1 MSERAAAVIIER
13 WLPPK
18 VEGAPLTRLGDDRT
32 SGARAQQ
39 QAEAAGYAAGI
50 ARAQAE
56 TQNLLAELKRQVE
69 RFEGLVEQ
77 LAQPTRALDEDV
89 EQALLAVAV
98 ALGSQ
103 LARRALEADPT
114 QMIAL
119 VRECL
124 KALPLGARSVR
135 VHLHPQDAAVLRER
149 LAQPAAE
156 GAWTLIEDPTL
167 ARGGCL
173 VQSEH
178 SQLDARFESR
188 LNALIASALGDGRAP
203 GRTGVQPSE
212 PGSPS

>member
-1 MSERAAAVIIER
+1 MSERGAAVTIER

-18 VEGAPLTRLGDDRT
+18 VEGAPLARLGDERAP
-32 SGARAQQ
+32 GARAQQ

-56 TQNLLAELKRQVE
+56 SKNLLGELQRQVE
-69 RFEGLVEQ
+69 RFEGLIEQ
-77 LAQPTRALDEDV
+77 LAQPMRALDQDV
-89 EQALLAVAV
+89 EQALLDVAV
-98 ALGSQ
+98 ALGTQ
-103 LARRALEADPT
+103 LARRALEVDPS

-124 KALPLGARSVR
+124 KALPLGTRNIR
-135 VHLHPQDAAVLRER
+135 VHLHPQDAAAVRER
-149 LAQPAAE
+149 LAQPALE

-167 ARGGCL
+167 TRGGCL

-188 LNALIASALGDGRAP
+188 LNALIAAALGDARAP
-203 GRTGVQPSE
+203 GRAAPPSD
-212 PGSPS
+212 PGASS

>member
-1 MSERAAAVIIER
+1 MSERAAAAVTIER

-18 VEGAPLTRLGDDRT
+18 VEGAPLARLGDERNPA
-32 SGARAQQ
+32 AR
-39 QAEAAGYAAGI
+39 AGYAAGK

-56 TQNLLAELKRQVE
+56 TQQLLAELKRQVE
-69 RFEGLVEQ
+69 RFEGLMEQ
-77 LAQPTRALDEDV
+77 LAQPMRALDQEV

-103 LARRALEADPT
+103 LARRALEVDPT

-124 KALPLGARSVR
+124 KALPLGTRSVH
-135 VHLHPQDAAVLRER
+135 VHLHPQDAAVVRER
-149 LAQPAAE
+149 LVQPQVD
-156 GAWTLIEDPTL
+156 GAWTLVEDPTL

-178 SQLDARFESR
+178 SQIDARFESR

-203 GRTGVQPSE
+203 GRAGASPSD
-212 PGSPS
+212 PGSAA